1 MGRKHAK
8 TLTTIVGVLASPVSY
23 FTARNLVLPGDWH
36 TITLRNSLVEKKN
49 RQKVEGKKNRKRR
62 KGAFFG
68 LADSLFT
75 MVHVEMLGSH
85 FEKAFENIEG
95 KLMNKKEED
104 FVTIE
109 EEENY
114 RMTRQ

>member
-1 MGRKHAK
+1 MGRKHAI

-36 TITLRNSLVEKKN
+36 TITLRNSLMEKQRETN
-49 RQKVEGKKNRKRR
+49 RNKKGRR
-62 KGAFFG
+62 REKGASFG

-85 FEKAFENIEG
+85 FEKDIQG
-95 KLMNKKEED
+95 KMMNEKEED

-109 EEENY
+109 EEEIY